1 MRFRAPVDD
10 HQRVH
15 PHVAFRVPLGIL
27 FAADQRVQLRPQALD
42 DAEVERELQAERR
55 ALRLQEQLLDFA
67 PDALGRQIVQRD
79 GAADRER
86 LRLEPG
92 LEAGG
97 ELDRAQHA
105 EAVVTERPRID
116 DAQHA
121 VGEVVAAVERIE
133 IAFPQRIPGDRVDGE
148 VAAPRRLLR
157 IEPGVAD
164 DLESLVAAPGFRF
177 AAGQRDVQAGDLV
190 DREAL
195 ADGVDRSEAGKQ
207 VLEAQRVQSVDL
219 EVEILGDAAEQPI
232 ADPAADDQRLPAGCV
247 HGASDR
253 ARRVERIL
261 RRLGVAQRGSPVA
274 IGLRPKRR
282 TMRSARPGNAA
293 LTIDS
298 SFDAACG

>member
-1 MRFRAPVDD
+1 M
-10 HQRVH
+10 
-15 PHVAFRVPLGIL
+15 PLRIL
-27 FAADQRVQLRPQALD
+27 LAADQRVQLRPQPLD

-55 ALRLQEQLLDFA
+55 ALRLQQQLLDFA

-86 LRLEPG
+86 LRLEPR

-105 EAVVTERPRID
+105 EAVVAERPRVD

-133 IAFPQRIPGDRVDGE
+133 IGLAQRIPGDRVDGE
-148 VAAPRRLLR
+148 VAAARRLLGVER
-157 IEPGVAD
+157 GVAD
-164 DLESLVAAPGFRF
+164 DLESLVAAPGLRL
-177 AAGQRDVQAGDLV
+177 AAGQRDVQAGHLV

-195 ADGVDRSEAGKQ
+195 ADGVDRSEAGEQ
-207 VLEAQRVQSVDL
+207 VLEAQRVQPVDL

-232 ADPAADDQRLPAGCV
+232 ADPAADDQRPAAGGV
-247 HGASDR
+247 DGAGDR
-253 ARRVERIL
+253 PRRVERIL
-261 RRLGVAQRGSPVA
+261 RRLGVAHRASPLA